1 MDLLAGQG
9 GSKASAEEMLTS
21 YLPFKRGVGWARSK
35 RLLKCLCEV
44 NCQWV
49 NSVPVVLL
57 LLIHSSDSLYRRH
70 KISTV
75 FLHRTSTTLQGHS
88 SWEQKGKISA
98 VYFQERAVVPNQ
110 NSNEISRCSYPEP
123 DGGSIW
129 ALWQYLSI
137 SVSPSFDEH

>member
-1 MDLLAGQG
+1 MDLAGQG
-9 GSKASAEEMLTS
+9 GSKTSAEEMLTS
-21 YLPFKRGVGWARSK
+21 YLPLKRGVGLAGSK

-44 NCQWV
+44 NCQGV

-57 LLIHSSDSLYRRH
+57 LLIHSSDALYRCH

-88 SWEQKGKISA
+88 FWEQKGNISA
-98 VYFQERAVVPNQ
+98 KYFQEITVVPNQ

-123 DGGSIW
+123 DGGSVPI
-129 ALWQYLSI
+129 LWQYLSI